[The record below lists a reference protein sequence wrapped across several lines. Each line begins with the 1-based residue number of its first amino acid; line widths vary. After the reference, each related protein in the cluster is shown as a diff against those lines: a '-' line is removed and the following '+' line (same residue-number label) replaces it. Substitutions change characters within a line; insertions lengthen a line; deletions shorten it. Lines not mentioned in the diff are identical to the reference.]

1 MLFLLFFLFLEI
13 RFVLESC
20 MEARNQILSKLGPY
34 RVCVIPGYMTQFKIL
49 IWTLFI
55 AKQKKDN
62 NKIATT
68 SGKIYSPDSMQNLH
82 KCHTFYT
89 LVTLWLHKPVTEC
102 IIVTLW
108 RDRRAMTTSRLRH
121 CDFTSTSQSHSD
133 AAVTSQCYMAD
144 LARGNFCDK
153 HIQCKLCCCHL
164 SDFINKRVVVYAHG
178 E

>member
-1 MLFLLFFLFLEI
+1 
-13 RFVLESC
+13 

-34 RVCVIPGYMTQFKIL
+34 RFCVIPGYLTKCKIL
-49 IWTLFI
+49 IWTLFT
-55 AKQKKDN
+55 AKQTKKKS

-68 SGKIYSPDSMQNLH
+68 SGKICSSDSLQNLH

-108 RDRRAMTTSRLRH
+108 RDRRAMTTSCLCH
-121 CDFTSTSQSHSD
+121 CDFTSTSHQRSQSHSD
-133 AAVTSQCYMAD
+133 AAMTSQCYMAD
-144 LARGNFCDK
+144 LAKGDFCDK
-153 HIQCKLCCCHL
+153 HIQCKLRCCHL

-178 E
+178 A